1 MSGIIN
7 VLHPSVEPADKKEI
21 LKYAGVRGTADAKTD
36 ELLNECLSF
45 VEGKL
50 KYALC
55 YKRFDVTPTENGF
68 DLGFATVKSEL
79 VKKRLEGC
87 SEIILFAATVG
98 IETDRLISRYS
109 SVSPARAHMIQAIGA
124 ERIEALCDT
133 FENILKNEGINVCPR
148 FSAGYGDLPID
159 LQKDIFK
166 VLDCPKNIG
175 LTLNESLLM
184 SPTKSVTA
192 IIGIKRGLK

>member
-7 VLHPSVEPADKKEI
+7 VIHPSVGFVDKKEI
-21 LKYAGVRGTADAKTD
+21 LRYAGVRGTADEKTE
-36 ELLNECLSF
+36 ELLEECLSL
-45 VEGKL
+45 VDGKF

-68 DLGFATVKSEL
+68 DLGFATVNSEL

-98 IETDRLISRYS
+98 IEADRLISRYS
-109 SVSPARAHMIQAIGA
+109 SVSPARAHMIQSIGA

-133 FENILKNEGINVCPR
+133 FESMLKADGIDLCPR
-148 FSAGYGDLPID
+148 FSAGYGDLTIE
-159 LQKDIFK
+159 LQRDIFK
-166 VLDCPKNIG
+166 ALDCSKNIG
-175 LTLNESLLM
+175 LTLNDSLLM

-192 IIGIKRGLK
+192 IIGIKRG

>member
-1 MSGIIN
+1 MSEIIN
-7 VLHPSVEPADKKEI
+7 VIHPYVGPVDKREV
-21 LKYAGVRGTADAKTD
+21 LRYAGVRGTADEKTE
-36 ELLNECLSF
+36 ELFNECFSL
-45 VEGKL
+45 VDGKF

-55 YKRFDVTPTENGF
+55 YKRFFVVQNEDSY
-68 DLGFATVKSEL
+68 DLGFASVNSAL

-87 SEIILFAATVG
+87 SEIVLFAATVG
-98 IETDRLISRYS
+98 IETDRLIWRYS
-109 SVSPARAHMIQAIGA
+109 SISPARAHMIQSIGA

-133 FENILKNEGINVCPR
+133 FEDILKADGVDICPR
-148 FSAGYGDLPID
+148 FSAGYGDLPIE

-166 VLDCPKNIG
+166 ALDCPKNIG

-192 IIGIKRGLK
+192 IIGIKRGSK

>member
-7 VLHPSVEPADKKEI
+7 VIHPSVGPADKKEI
-21 LKYAGVRGTADAKTD
+21 LRYAGVRGTTDDKTE
-36 ELLNECLSF
+36 ELLNECLLL
-45 VEGKL
+45 VDGKF

-55 YKRFDVTPTENGF
+55 YKRFSITPTESGF

-98 IETDRLISRYS
+98 IETDRLIARYS

-133 FENILKNEGINVCPR
+133 FENILNVDGIDICPR
-148 FSAGYGDLPID
+148 FSAGYGDIPIK

-166 VLDCPKNIG
+166 ALDCPKNIG

-192 IIGIKRGLK
+192 IIGIKRGSK

>member
-1 MSGIIN
+1 MSEIIN
-7 VLHPSVEPADKKEI
+7 VIHPSAGPVNKKEI
-21 LKYAGVRGTADAKTD
+21 LRYAGVRGAADKKTE
-36 ELLNECLSF
+36 ELLDECISL
-45 VEGKL
+45 VEGKF
-50 KYALC
+50 KFALC
-55 YKRFDVTPTENGF
+55 YKRYNLTQTENGF

-87 SEIILFAATVG
+87 SEIVLFAATVG

-109 SVSPARAHMIQAIGA
+109 SVSPARAHMIQSIGA

-133 FENILKNEGINVCPR
+133 FENILKADGIDLCPR
-148 FSAGYGDLPID
+148 FSAGYGDLPLE
-159 LQKDIFK
+159 LQRDIFK
-166 VLDCPKNIG
+166 ALDCPKNIG

-192 IIGIKRGLK
+192 IIGIKRG